1 MKEKAHLWMLPVEML
16 TMPPDVV
23 KVETG
28 GKTVDGEQEDK
39 LVGEE
44 VVLRMMEDD
53 GTTIAKFYNC
63 GFLPE
68 IDPAPVV
75 ALTLEKKVLAPK
87 GCIIEISMSDEEEIE
102 VSKGDLAPETNPTEQ
117 VSVPVTVNHV
127 ESFHSLDHSC
137 YPALDR
143 LGRMEG

>member
-1 MKEKAHLWMLPVEML
+1 
-16 TMPPDVV
+16 MPPDVV

-68 IDPAPVV
+68 IDPAPVE

-87 GCIIEISMSDEEEIE
+87 GCIIEISMSDEEE
-102 VSKGDLAPETNPTEQ
+102 AQTEAKLT
-117 VSVPVTVNHV
+117 VPVTVEIMSRVGSLCPGHV
-127 ESFHSLDHSC
+127 GG
-137 YPALDR
+137 PA
-143 LGRMEG
+143 GRDGGAAELPD